1 MRLVPS
7 AARLATG
14 GFALVTLGVLVPVGR
29 GQEVVT
35 NRYDAMWGRATDA
48 SVTDLVENPSSYE
61 GRAVRTHGR
70 VEMLGMSQTYSL
82 RDNFNSSVRIVPVPE
97 ISSEFEQEAPRFFG
111 REVEVTGV
119 FQRGTSLASTTGA
132 WTITFWRYL
141 GPPPPETK
149 EARATLLRLET
160 LVINPGKHDGQ
171 HVRVVGKFR
180 GHNLYGD
187 LPAKSQRNRADWVI
201 KDELFAVWVT
211 GKKPKGT
218 GWNLDPDLKRDT
230 GKWIE
235 VLGRPETVGGIAYIK
250 AAEVVLGTP
259 PTPTA
264 QALPPPQKVEERPK
278 VPPVVVFA
286 LPLDGDREVPP
297 DTRFQ
302 VQFSKDMDEK
312 SFEHRV
318 ILRYAGP
325 RLPGDRAL
333 DGVRV
338 SYEGGRRVLIVD
350 PGSLLRAGRQV
361 ELILLPGIVDTDGL
375 PLTSRSGRPMSDA
388 ADVLRFQVGRG
399 STVSAR

>member
-1 MRLVPS
+1 MRLAPS
-7 AARLATG
+7 APRLAAG
-14 GFALVTLGVLVPVGR
+14 AIALAALGLVPAGR
-29 GQEVVT
+29 GQEIT
-35 NRYDAMWGRATDA
+35 NRYDALWGRPVDV
-48 SVTDLVENPSSYE
+48 SINDLVDNPDSYE
-61 GRAVRTHGR
+61 NRAVRTHGR
-70 VEMLGMSQTYSL
+70 LDSGGALRTYSL
-82 RDNFNSSVRIVPVPE
+82 RDNFNFAVRIVPVPE
-97 ISSEFEQEAPRFFG
+97 ISSEFDQEALHFFG

-119 FQRGTSLASTTGA
+119 FQRGTSLTGSSGA
-132 WTITFWRYL
+132 GSITFWRYL

-149 EARATLLRLET
+149 ESRATLLRLET
-160 LVINPGKHDGQ
+160 LVTNPGKHDGQ
-171 HVRVVGKFR
+171 YVRVVGKFR

-187 LPAKSQRNRADWVI
+187 LPARSRRNGGDWVI

-211 GKKPKGT
+211 GKKPKGS

-235 VLGRPETVGGIAYIK
+235 VFGRPETVGGVTYVK
-250 AAEVVLGTP
+250 AVEVVLGTP

-264 QALPPPQKVEERPK
+264 QALPPPTKVEERPK

-286 LPLDGDREVPP
+286 LPLDGDREVPA

-312 SFEHRV
+312 SFEHHV
-318 ILRYAGP
+318 ILRYVGP

-333 DGVRV
+333 DGVRI
-338 SYEGGRRVLIVD
+338 SYEAGRKVLIVD
-350 PGSLLRAGRQV
+350 PGDLLRAGRQL

-375 PLTSRSGRPMSDA
+375 PLISRSGRSMGNA
-388 ADVLRFQVGRG
+388 ADVLRFHVGRG